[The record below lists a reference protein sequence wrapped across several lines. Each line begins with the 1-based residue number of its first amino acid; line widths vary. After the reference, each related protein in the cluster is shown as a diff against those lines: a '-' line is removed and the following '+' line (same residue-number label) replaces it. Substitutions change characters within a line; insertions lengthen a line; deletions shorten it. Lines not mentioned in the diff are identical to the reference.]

1 MNCIITDFNVH
12 DDVDNVIKKLIN
24 RVSKSNI
31 SESLKILTYFDSA
44 SNTDFRQFVLDN
56 LVDSNKEKYD
66 IKSIDDLTNS
76 KIAEIN
82 QNTLESLIRSYY
94 IKQNPDAALTVRK
107 NDYRGLDG
115 FTSFTARSTAKAYT
129 ALKIIDIYDS
139 DILAKNKK
147 LELKDAIKN
156 TIMHDFIDNYVPVLA
171 KIVSENKDKYFT
183 KNLVSLANDIL
194 DEVAKAKEY
203 RTKVDELTKI
213 VNSKKYNK
221 EDLRLRKE
229 YFEKRKENGVLLN
242 KHIRTLFK
250 SVPVADY
257 SKFVNMFN
265 LWQQVNFN
273 TLDWLRYVEHSK
285 SLGDVFKKLNKE
297 LNDYEKLDEYFD
309 SDENEEIIIDNE
321 DSIDEYSKNWADQML
336 KSFDQQVSKKV
347 RNYINNIPTLKLE
360 HDKDGKVQYSKD
372 TDNELGVNLPMDGRY
387 LLTQLATKCNFA
399 SPEAFAAS
407 LEEISAIPSLYGV
420 AKIAEDVKKDE
431 LLRNEL
437 FVELNN
443 YPIDKV
449 QISVEGD
456 AVNKR
461 LSNSTKDARTAV
473 LFNLRNGI
481 ISTYK
486 YFINDEVVE
495 ERYNI
500 VFDKKG
506 NVREG
511 ISDEVVSNNLKSY
524 IKNKFKTQFP
534 SIDAKQVTEFLKR
547 VSKNDLIST
556 AKHLRSFDSTIINQR
571 DKYKNLSSE
580 YVKNKEDYDIALQEG
595 LKATFKN
602 PFEGYDINSN
612 FSTQD
617 LISIAEIFAKYI
629 PQEIQLNHY
638 NAEGNLSTD
647 LITQN
652 KITNLLRQI
661 QYTTLTEDGKVEYTG
676 LKKLRDFCIKSQMY
690 SKNTFLF
697 GIKDRDGNIKEKGIF
712 DPNGYNNFTDEKND
726 GLNAHIN
733 PNARNMIEIA
743 LFDGVGNRS
752 ENNSATYNNLS
763 KVDYFVS
770 LLNLYGE
777 TNKDKKSSV
786 RFYRNSDN
794 SELKGFALPT
804 PSDAPKQFVAFIKP
818 ISISDLFNN
827 SSSSI
832 NGVNTN
838 SNMFLALRQILIQ
851 EIKDFYKGL
860 DNVTDDNGLG
870 KTNTDSLFENYHY
883 IKNKLFNGERLVG
896 HVFNF
901 THIPSIGNYN
911 LNEAVLSLLNV
922 YGNKNSIVQPTKDKT
937 NFQVNKSNLNF
948 DEYDDT
954 INKGID
960 EILANWVN
968 SYKEYVNNKVSPFLN
983 SLNENVSG
991 NLIYEF
997 AFNSVIQF
1005 NNFDDLFTGDSK
1017 FYKDADDQFKR
1028 FKEVQAGGK
1037 QSGAFNLA
1045 DDIDTF
1051 VADDTFD
1058 ICKEFDIKYT
1068 RFDTNGKEHKIV
1080 KQNGFKAIT
1089 IANNIGD
1096 AAIEEIKREI
1106 KDIILKRTGDEDLAE
1121 RQSTFISEKYRNIKA
1136 DDAQSYITLDE
1147 FIRRRYND
1155 GTLGKYKDIIEKIV
1169 KLRDTPKQDGTYDI
1183 SKLDKDALTAFIQ
1196 VEKNF
1201 YYDTTFDEILDI
1213 YVPRQI
1219 KNAEF
1224 VLIPELL
1231 PDNSPLKKLYDFMI
1245 RNNIQQVNT
1254 KETDKASKK
1263 NILKLFNDD
1272 GTFIDEKKAD
1282 YLVNNLEG
1290 NNYYYYKHLYKQ
1302 QNIVSHLKDKENKIG
1317 LQFARK
1323 ILDNTPTELANV
1335 VSDFQKAYSDNIKLS
1350 KEELYKEMGWTDAD
1364 VMNGT
1369 ADLTK
1374 FYERAEQQGIN
1385 LGMNS
1390 NFYDFVTLDVN
1401 GVPLMDNDLST
1412 ISSKLESIALSMFN
1426 SAINR
1431 QTIPGFHVT
1440 QIAGDKIRKPDG
1452 TPLQYHPKNDKG
1464 EREPYM
1470 EILIPRNSYNIP
1482 KTIEYT
1488 GEDGKT
1494 YKRDFLPSD
1503 LPKELQEIILYR
1515 IPTEGKQSMTIGKI
1529 VGFLDDIYDSTIAVP
1544 REWIGQTG
1552 SDNDGD
1558 SVYAIQHKVV
1568 QEKDENGNIII
1579 KAADKSQ
1586 RDKNNNIIV
1595 ESAKTILR
1603 DESSREENYLSS
1615 NFDDIKE
1622 ELDSLKKPNIS
1633 AYDIFTHVDKM
1644 DNAMSGA
1651 NLKGISV
1658 FRDSFTSLA
1667 GKGKTIVGNKNDFN
1681 VIYKLDIKGETKEEK
1696 DANYNKRIQELMNRF
1711 GDENVTEGSNYRVKI
1726 KHNMFGW
1733 SHDNRNIDGHLITAY
1748 SSQTTAHILDAI
1760 KVGTIMNENE
1770 YTFGV
1775 FKTLVDMG
1783 SNYHVAMNFL
1793 MQPAVTYINN
1803 EYALSNSLYNKV
1815 YSKIIPN
1822 AIKSVLANNGIQV
1835 NGKDIDKYTKTDD
1848 IVNALL
1854 TDEEFVNSFARVT
1867 GFPKESVSIRL
1878 KEAFAGNYL
1887 IEFTTINQGLLEQR
1901 NAGKLSKYDAL
1912 AFDIYNI
1919 FIFDNLKQLSN
1930 YVEKINRLSRVD
1942 KVGTKTTVFETKQLI
1957 KDIND
1962 EFETTTIFLTS
1973 DGPEIRD
1980 RYSILDA
1987 ENANGVYDRFIRSLY
2002 LNDSFYPFLKAY
2014 YENSTF
2020 AAAKIGSQIFTT
2032 ESETFNKLYE
2042 YAANVLGVPLTKE
2055 LEKALKKY
2063 YISNVFNYIPE
2074 ITKPLIVN
2082 KFGVTTFNYKAIE
2095 EYGKLK
2101 KNGVDEEIKRIYG
2114 YNRFNT
2120 NKFEIADPT
2129 NPTDEELYNF
2139 SLLSPAEKVIVLQRE
2154 FNDESLIFKHLN
2166 VITGDERTVKSK
2178 GYTTSSIRY
2187 TDDTIDQDNLIYL
2200 FEQSYFNS
2208 NPLFKMAS
2216 IDLIK
2221 YAYIVDGLGYKTGG
2235 ISKILANSAMLNLA
2249 VSGQE
2254 NVIEKFTNYK
2264 NSLVNGLSKIENNDG
2279 TVNIIPSDEIE
2290 DFIDKFARSHYEM
2303 INTSKFTK
2311 QRKNNNNTE
2320 KAEFIKR
2327 EEEILFDKCKQDDK
2341 LVIIPKT
2348 EQTIALRNYLFNRNE
2363 ENNDLGYI
2371 RIIKS
2376 NKTSEVYKIDEQ
2388 KDAIYLIPRP
2398 LLETNEITD
2407 YSIDSS
2413 RNKLYYPFEYY
2424 NEIIYG
2430 TPKQDA
2436 KAKYERFKKDKA
2448 PKAQKSKLENID
2460 DLQKLTNSTNKI
2472 ISAEATDFVNKIANR
2487 VLTGASDEYII
2498 PFGGR
2503 NINELFNNK
2512 SFIEQVINT
2521 ENGDVTVG
2529 IKKLELKDILS
2540 KPAMA
2545 YYFSHTN
2552 VYDVDNFNN
2561 NARSAA
2567 KMIDYKDKKTLE
2579 ALYQKGRY
2587 RVDTNT
2593 INGVTYSKTVPT
2605 ISLYSVQLRP
2615 DVQEETVIDDNFT
2628 FHTDLSGDVV
2638 TTNIVTGR
2646 RKRHNASS
2654 FTGGLIRDSEMAKV
2668 MIDDIIRF
2676 GKPQFVNEMERFK
2689 RTIYKYG
2696 VDINSD
2702 ENLGKIKLQVFLAA
2716 KRYYGRV
2723 ADVLMDELNNFKL
2736 SNGNVYS
2743 LSNPQLYKEIDKNS
2757 NDYERLIQTIL
2768 DAYTFG
2774 NNFSNRLNLYVS
2786 DDDKYVQDAIDSIKK
2801 SINKIKNN
2809 TIIHN
2814 AIQNIFNIYF
2824 ADKYS
2829 NNPNMKQGIGLLT
2842 DTFGDADKLTFLFAD
2857 VAETN
2862 NQLIQVIT
2870 KYIQS
2875 NVMGA
2880 ELVDAP
2886 QAVKLYKEKI
2896 KSIIGDNKSLFKKV
2910 IKNGKIVQDYN
2921 DKLLKDTD
2929 KLIQEL
2935 DVTKVEYGESSIEY
2949 FKKKLEYDKFMAA
2962 HYQLPVKKSYYDE
2975 VNAAKDKVL
2984 VEAPNLFAKYNELN
2998 TQIYDKKYQ
3007 LSDETAEI
3015 ERIKL
3020 LNQRIA
3026 ELLSPIDVVAHKRKD
3041 KDTIKEIY
3049 AINEYNT
3056 NMAIISNEYY
3066 EKQEDADFADTFK
3079 KYREFIKKY
3088 DETHTDSSL
3097 EAKLQNDEYK
3107 NAYDWIKTNTV
3118 TRFSKEAYREINNA
3132 FKLLR
3137 KSQEE
3142 TDILNVKESVL
3153 DELLLENANRY
3164 DKQGIIDGRLFNA
3177 EEKQRLKDEYYNQ
3190 FEKDYDSAEAD
3201 ASLIKDIPRTDDVY
3215 TTDFYDL
3222 FNGTLNPALKKRK
3235 QELIKEINSILN
3247 KGLNVQGHI
3256 DTNTLFDN
3264 CTKEELI
3271 KLGDLYKELRNIKNP
3286 KKSAERKQAIED
3298 NVDFKTNDSE
3308 YAYQRVQA
3316 IKRFS
3321 NKNGELDKEMFQ
3333 IWNNIFT
3340 DFEYDKNGNYI
3351 IVSDKKGNLVGNAEL
3366 YGFIEPK
3373 DKEKYLD
3380 KKKTAARH
3388 LVSEDITFSPTEY
3401 YYDAEAT
3408 ARREGRYEEWFEEN
3422 HIFNPYSHKF
3432 EPLRIWTIMTP
3443 TIGGKFDTEDAY
3455 RTEAAGEYSRKKIK
3469 DKYINDKYNSDVI
3482 NYIKGDTNYDS
3493 NIILSS
3499 QEQEL
3504 RNYLNEIMRTFYKG
3518 SKYKEFIRQGNAPR
3532 RYKENVD
3539 LKFVGKQALGVL
3551 GMTLNKR
3558 EREWADEL
3566 NYNKDF
3572 ESVFTMLDEIRTK
3585 AFKPIPNKPVNA
3597 TAEELKEYYEEVNK
3611 IKEENAKEE
3620 QNFISED
3627 WYNIFAD
3634 YIQQSVIRNN
3644 KDSLKNTGYL
3654 LLEYLRSNPAYKIN
3668 YRGNVK
3674 LDRSST
3680 DVNPV
3685 PATTRQDNYY
3695 DMYETW
3701 LRRILFNQFKE
3712 NHKLR
3717 PYADMLQNMAS
3728 AKYMI
3733 FNITGGIAN
3742 ITTGFTNMLGEQFS
3756 NMYWSKKD
3764 FHTAQG
3770 LYNSAVPALL
3780 RDMYKETSTN
3790 RTAAIIKKMNIV
3802 NFTEFTERKEDET
3815 AVEFTKRLREHL
3827 YDFQNGGEHMMQ
3839 NIAMLSLLNSNRIY
3853 KDINGNYTIGDIN
3866 NYTQLIE
3873 EVALRQYL
3881 ENDKELLMQFEIFK
3895 KDINKDAN
3903 KRKRYEEFRGNI
3915 IRDFFKEYGISETD
3929 IKNYIELRDKLYKD
3943 KQEEFYKFKTLN
3955 DCIQFNEKTG
3965 EVTYDKEFTKDLVGQ
3980 FKNKVF
3986 SVNKKIHG
3994 VYDKIGAA
4002 NIEKHWYGGILMQY
4016 HKHIYPG
4023 IMKRWRVKGLYN
4035 EHRDSIE
4042 QGSYITLAKFLS
4054 TDIRE
4059 AIQELKDKKQNNE
4072 ELTAIESI
4080 QTLGR
4085 AIIDTFA
4092 NAKFNW
4098 ELMEK
4103 WEKQNCLRVIGDLCG
4118 MVSAVLI
4125 AIALYAFSDDDD
4137 IKESNLLATCVYLSD
4152 RLYQESRMY
4161 TIQGLLNEG
4170 KTFWSSPVASE
4181 KLLEDL
4187 MSAMQITVSWM
4198 SDPDFN
4204 INYTTGLYKGENKLW
4219 VKLRRNIPIYR
4230 VYDRLSRM
4238 TENNN
4243 YYKIGSGN
4251 SNMKLAKYV
4260 AEFINSEE

>member
-1 MNCIITDFNVH
+1 MNCIITDFNVY

-56 LVDSNKEKYD
+56 LVDNNKEKYN
-66 IKSIDDLTNS
+66 IKSIEDLTNS

-94 IKQNPDAALTVRK
+94 IKQNPNAALTVRK
-107 NDYRGLDG
+107 NDYMGLDG

-129 ALKIIDIYDS
+129 ALKIINIYNS
-139 DILAKNKK
+139 DVLSKNRN

-156 TIMHDFIDNYVPVLA
+156 IIKREFFEQYVPNFA
-171 KIVSENKDKYFT
+171 KIVSENKNEYFT
-183 KNLVSLANDIL
+183 KNLVNIANEVL
-194 DEVAKAKEY
+194 DCLNKSKEY
-203 RTKVDELTKI
+203 NNELDKI
-213 VNSKKYNK
+213 AKLISIGKYNNA
-221 EDLRLRKE
+221 DINLRKSLL
-229 YFEKRKENGVLLN
+229 EKRKENGVLLN

-257 SKFVNMFN
+257 TKFVNMFN
-265 LWQQVNFN
+265 LWQQVTYN

-297 LNDYEKLDEYFD
+297 LTEYEKLDEYFD
-309 SDENEEIIIDNE
+309 VDENEEIIINNE

-336 KSFDQQVSKKV
+336 KSFDQQVSKRV
-347 RNYINNIPTLKLE
+347 RNYINDIPTLTLE
-360 HDKDGKVQYSKD
+360 YDKSGKAKYVND
-372 TDNELGVNLPMDGRY
+372 TNNELGVNLPMDGRY
-387 LLTQLATKCNFA
+387 LLTQLSTKCNFA
-399 SPEAFAAS
+399 SPEAFVAS
-407 LEEISAIPSLYGV
+407 LEKISAIPYLYGV
-420 AKIAEDVKKDE
+420 AKIVEDVKKDE

-443 YPIDKV
+443 YPIDKI
-449 QISVEGD
+449 QIGVEGD
-456 AVNKR
+456 TINKR

-486 YFINDEVVE
+486 YFLNDDVAD

-500 VFDKKG
+500 IFDSKNIIRK
-506 NVREG
+506 N
-511 ISDEVVSNNLKSY
+511 ISDEEIGKNLKFY
-524 IKNKFKTQFP
+524 IRNKFKTQFP
-534 SIDAKQVTEFLKR
+534 SIDGKQVEEFLKR
-547 VSKNDLIST
+547 VSKDDLINT
-556 AKHLRSFDSTIINQR
+556 AKYLKLFDSVITRQR
-571 DKYKNLSSE
+571 DKYKELSSQ
-580 YVKNKEDYDIALQEG
+580 YVKNKADYDESVLVGKRI
-595 LKATFKN
+595 TFKN
-602 PFEGYDINSN
+602 PFEGYDINGD
-612 FSTQD
+612 FSTQE
-617 LISIAEIFAKYI
+617 LINIAEVFAKYV

-661 QYTTLTEDGKVEYTG
+661 QYTTLTEDGKIEYTG
-676 LKKLRDFCIKSQMY
+676 LKKLREFCLKSPMY

-697 GIKDRDGNIKEKGIF
+697 GIRDRNGNIKQQGLF
-712 DPNGYNNFTDEKND
+712 DLDGYNTFIDKDND

-733 PNARNMIEIA
+733 PDARSMIEIA
-743 LFDGVGNRS
+743 LFDGVSNRS
-752 ENNSATYNNLS
+752 ENNSATYNNLG
-763 KVDYFVS
+763 KIDYFIS

-777 TNKDKKSSV
+777 TTNDKKSSI
-786 RFYRNSDN
+786 RFYRNSDRK
-794 SELKGFALPT
+794 ELKGFALPT

-818 ISISDLFNN
+818 ILTNNLFNN

-832 NGVNTN
+832 NGVNIN
-838 SNMFLALRQILIQ
+838 SEMFLALRQILVQ

-860 DNVTDDNGLG
+860 NDITDDNGLG
-870 KTNTDSLFENYHY
+870 KQSIDGLFENYHY
-883 IKNKLFNGERLVG
+883 IKNKLFNGERLIG

-901 THIPSIGNYN
+901 THIPSVGNYN
-911 LNEAVLSLLNV
+911 LNEAVLQLLNV
-922 YGNKNSIVQPTKDKT
+922 YGNNNSIVKVNKDKS
-937 NFQVNKSNLNF
+937 NFQIDKSNLKF
-948 DEYDDT
+948 DEYNDV
-954 INKGID
+954 ISKGID
-960 EILANWVN
+960 EIIANWVN
-968 SYKEYVNNKVSPFLN
+968 SYKEYINKRITPFRE
-983 SLNENVSG
+983 SLNENISD

-997 AFNSVIQF
+997 AYNNVVQF

-1037 QSGAFNLA
+1037 QNGAFNLS

-1051 VADDTFD
+1051 ISDDTFD
-1058 ICKEFDIKYT
+1058 ICEKFDIKYK
-1068 RFDTNGKEHKIV
+1068 RVDTNGKEHKII

-1089 IANNIGD
+1089 IENNLGD
-1096 AAIEEIKREI
+1096 AVIEEIYNET
-1106 KDIILKRTGDEDLAE
+1106 KDIIYKRTGNIDLAE
-1121 RQSTFISEKYRNIKA
+1121 RQGHFVAEKYKDIKA
-1136 DDAQSYITLDE
+1136 DDAQSYITFDE

-1155 GTLGKYKDIIEKIV
+1155 GTLEKYKDIVKKILT
-1169 KLRDTPKQDGTYDI
+1169 LRNNRKANGTYDI
-1183 SKLDKDALTAFIQ
+1183 SKFNENELTAFIQ
-1196 VEKNF
+1196 IEKNF
-1201 YYDTTFDEILDI
+1201 YYDITFDESLGI

-1231 PDNSPLKKLYDFMI
+1231 PNNSPLRKLYDFMI
-1245 RNNIQQVNT
+1245 RNDIQQVNT

-1263 NILKLFNDD
+1263 NVLKLFNDD
-1272 GTFIDEKKAD
+1272 GTFINENDAD
-1282 YLVNNLEG
+1282 SLVNNLEG

-1323 ILDNTPTELANV
+1323 ILDNIPDELADV
-1335 VSDFQKAYSDNIKLS
+1335 EEAFQSAYSDNIKLS
-1350 KEELYKEMGWTDAD
+1350 KEELFKEMGWTDAD
-1364 VMNGT
+1364 IINGT

-1374 FYERAEQQGIN
+1374 FYKRAERQGVN

-1401 GVPLMDNDLST
+1401 GVPIMDNDLST
-1412 ISSKLESIALSMFN
+1412 ISSKLESIALSLFN
-1426 SAINR
+1426 SEINR
-1431 QTIPGFHVT
+1431 QTVPGFHVT
-1440 QIAGDKIRKPDG
+1440 QIAGDKFRKIDG

-1482 KTIEYT
+1482 KTIEYV

-1494 YKRDFLPSD
+1494 YTRDFLPSD

-1515 IPTEGKQSMTIGKI
+1515 IPTEGKQSMTIGRI
-1529 VGFLDDIYDSTIAVP
+1529 VGFLDDIYDSTIVVP

-1568 QEKDENGNIII
+1568 QTKDENGKIII
-1579 KAADKSQ
+1579 KAADNTQ
-1586 RDKNNNIIV
+1586 RDINNNTIV

-1603 DESSREENYLSS
+1603 HESSREENYLSS
-1615 NFDDIKE
+1615 NFDDIKT
-1622 ELDSLKKPNIS
+1622 ELASLSKPNIS
-1633 AYDIFTHVDKM
+1633 AYDIFTHIDKM

-1667 GKGKTIVGNKNDFN
+1667 GKGRTIVGEKNDFSI
-1681 VIYKLDIKGETKEEK
+1681 IYKLNIKGKTKEEK
-1696 DANYNKRIQELMNRF
+1696 DANYEKRIKELKDRF
-1711 GDENVTEGSNYRVKI
+1711 GEINVTEGSNYRVKI
-1726 KHNMFGW
+1726 KHKMFGW
-1733 SHDNRNIDGHLITAY
+1733 SFDNRNVDGHLITAY

-1793 MQPAVTYINN
+1793 VQPAISYINN
-1803 EYALSNSLYNKV
+1803 EYALSNSLYNKT
-1815 YSKIIPN
+1815 YSRIIPN
-1822 AIKSVLANNGIQV
+1822 AIKTMLANNGIKV
-1835 NGKDIDKYTKTDD
+1835 NNKEINKYTKIDD
-1848 IVNALL
+1848 IINTLIK
-1854 TDEEFVNSFARVT
+1854 DENFIDSFSKIT
-1867 GFPKESVSIRL
+1867 GFDKQSVSIIL
-1878 KEAFAGNYL
+1878 KDAFSGKYS
-1887 IEFTTINQGLLEQR
+1887 EGFTTINQGALENR
-1901 NAGKLSKYDAL
+1901 NNGKLEGYDKI
-1912 AFDIYNI
+1912 AFDLYNI

-1942 KVGTKTTVFETKQLI
+1942 KVGTKTSVFETKQLI
-1957 KDIND
+1957 NDIND
-1962 EFETTTIFLTS
+1962 EYEDTTTDPITGATKDKYAILS
-1973 DGPEIRD
+1973 AQNSEGD
-1980 RYSILDA
+1980 YS
-1987 ENANGVYDRFIRSLY
+1987 RFIRSLY
-2002 LNDSFYPFLKAY
+2002 SDESFYPFLNAY
-2014 YENSTF
+2014 YNNSTTF
-2020 AAAKIGSQIFTT
+2020 AAKLGEQIFAT
-2032 ESETFNKLYE
+2032 ETEQFDKLYN

-2055 LEKALKKY
+2055 LQKALKKY
-2063 YISNVFNYIPE
+2063 YISNIFNYIPE
-2074 ITKPLIVN
+2074 ITKPIIVN
-2082 KFGVTTFNYKAIE
+2082 KFGIITFNYNAIH
-2095 EYGKLK
+2095 EYGKLEQ
-2101 KNGVDEEIKRIYG
+2101 NGVDEEIKRIYG

-2120 NKFEIADPT
+2120 SKFEIADPT
-2129 NPTDEELYNF
+2129 NPTDEDLYRF
-2139 SLLSPAEKVIVLQRE
+2139 SLLSPAEKVIFLQRE
-2154 FNDESLIFKHLN
+2154 FNEESLIFKHLN
-2166 VITGDERTVKSK
+2166 VITGDERTIKTK
-2178 GYTTSSIRY
+2178 GYTISSIRY

-2200 FEQSYFNS
+2200 FEQSYFNA

-2221 YAYIVDGLGYKTGG
+2221 YSYIVDGLGYKAGG
-2235 ISKILANSAMLNLA
+2235 ISKIIANSAMLNLA
-2249 VSGQE
+2249 VNSQE
-2254 NVIEKFTNYK
+2254 NIVEKFTNYK
-2264 NSLVNGLSKIENNDG
+2264 NTLVNGVITNDDG
-2279 TVNIIPSDEIE
+2279 TVIASDEVE

-2303 INTSKFTK
+2303 ITTSKFTK
-2311 QRKNNNNTE
+2311 QRKVNNKTE
-2320 KAEFIKR
+2320 KIELIKR
-2327 EEEILFDKCKQDDK
+2327 EEEILFNKCKQDDK
-2341 LVIIPKT
+2341 LVVIPKT
-2348 EQTIALRNYLFNRNE
+2348 EQTKQLRDYLFNKNE
-2363 ENNDLGYI
+2363 DNNELGYI
-2371 RIIKS
+2371 RIINS
-2376 NKTSEVYKIDEQ
+2376 NKISEVYKIDENE
-2388 KDAIYLIPRP
+2388 DNIYLIPRP
-2398 LLETNEITD
+2398 LLETNEITE

-2413 RNKLYYPFEYY
+2413 RNRAYYPFEYY

-2430 TPKQDA
+2430 TAKQDA
-2436 KAKYERFKKDKA
+2436 KAKYNKFKKDKT
-2448 PKAQKSKLENID
+2448 PKTQKPKLENSN
-2460 DLQKLTNSTNKI
+2460 DLQNLINSNNKI
-2472 ISAEATDFVNKIANR
+2472 ISAEVTDFVNKIKNK

-2498 PFGGR
+2498 PFSGH
-2503 NINELFNNK
+2503 NVSELFNNK
-2512 SFIEQVINT
+2512 EFIEQVINT
-2521 ENGDVTVG
+2521 ENGDVIVG
-2529 IKKLELKDILS
+2529 IKKLELSDLLS

-2552 VYDVDNFNN
+2552 IYDVENFNN

-2567 KMIDYKDKKTLE
+2567 KMIDIKEKKVLQ
-2579 ALYQKGRY
+2579 ALYQPGRF
-2587 RVDTNT
+2587 RVESNT
-2593 INGVTYSKTVPT
+2593 INGRTYNKTVPT

-2615 DVQEETVIDDNFT
+2615 DVQEEVNYDDEFT
-2628 FHTDLSGDVV
+2628 FHTDYSGEV
-2638 TTNIVTGR
+2638 TSININTGK

-2654 FTGGLIRDSEMAKV
+2654 FTGGLIRDSEMVKV

-2676 GKPQFVNEMERFK
+2676 GKPQFNNEMERFK

-2696 VDINSD
+2696 ADINSD
-2702 ENLGKIKLQVFLAA
+2702 ESLSKIKMQVFLAA

-2723 ADVLMDELNNFKL
+2723 ADILLDELNNFKL

-2743 LSNPQLYKEIDKNS
+2743 LSDPQLYKEIEKNS
-2757 NDYERLIQTIL
+2757 NDYERLIQVIL

-2786 DDDKYVQDAIDSIKK
+2786 DDNKYIQDALDSIKN
-2801 SINKIKNN
+2801 SINKVKNN

-2862 NQLIQVIT
+2862 NQLIQVIS
-2870 KYIQS
+2870 KYVQS

-2880 ELVDAP
+2880 EIVDAP

-2896 KSIIGDNKSLFKKV
+2896 KSIIGDNKALFKKV

-2921 DKLLKDTD
+2921 DRLLKDVD
-2929 KLIQEL
+2929 KLNQEL
-2935 DVTKVEYGESSIEY
+2935 DVIKLKYGESSIEY
-2949 FKKKLEYDKFMAA
+2949 FKKQLEYDKFMAA
-2962 HYQLPVKKSYYDE
+2962 HFQRPVKKSYYDE
-2975 VNAAKDKVL
+2975 VNAEKDKAL
-2984 VEAPNLFAKYNELN
+2984 IEAPNLFAKYIELN

-3007 LSDETAEI
+3007 LSDENEEE
-3015 ERIKL
+3015 ERINQ
-3020 LNQRIA
+3020 LNQKIA
-3026 ELLSPIDVVAHKRKD
+3026 ELLSPIDVNIHKRKD
-3041 KDTIKEIY
+3041 KETIKEIR
-3049 AINEYNT
+3049 AIREYNR
-3056 NMAIISNEYY
+3056 NMAIISKKYY
-3066 EKQEDADFADTFK
+3066 EKETDDDFDETLK
-3079 KYREFIKKY
+3079 KYREVIKRY
-3088 DETHTDSSL
+3088 DEEHSNSSL
-3097 EAKLQNDEYK
+3097 QAKLQNDEYK
-3107 NAYDWIKTNTV
+3107 NAYDWIKANTI
-3118 TRFSKEAYREINNA
+3118 TLFSDEAYKEINNE

-3142 TDILNVKESVL
+3142 NDILNLKESVL
-3153 DELLLENANRY
+3153 DELLIENPNRY
-3164 DKQGIIDGRLFNA
+3164 DKQHILDGRLFTA
-3177 EEKQRLKDEYYNQ
+3177 EEKQRLKDEYYGQ
-3190 FEKDYDSAEAD
+3190 FENDYDSAEAD
-3201 ASLIKDIPRTDDVY
+3201 ASLIKDIPKTDDVY
-3215 TTDFYDL
+3215 TSEFYDL
-3222 FNGTLNPALKKRK
+3222 FNGKLNPTLKKRK

-3247 KGLNVQGHI
+3247 KGLDIQGHI
-3256 DTNTLFDN
+3256 NTNELFNN

-3271 KLGDLYKELRNIKNP
+3271 KLGELYKELRNIKNP
-3286 KKSAERKQAIED
+3286 KKSAERKLAIEQ
-3298 NVDFKTNDSE
+3298 NVNFKTNDSE
-3308 YAYQRVQA
+3308 YEFQRVYA
-3316 IKRFS
+3316 IQRFS
-3321 NKNGELDKEMFQ
+3321 NKNGELDKEMFK
-3333 IWNNIFT
+3333 IWTNIFV
-3340 DFEYDKNGNYI
+3340 DFEYDKDGNY
-3351 IVSDKKGNLVGNAEL
+3351 VPVLDKSGNLVGNAEI
-3366 YGFIEPK
+3366 YGYIEPK

-3388 LVSEDITFSPTEY
+3388 LVSEDIEFSPTEY

-3408 ARREGRYEEWFEEN
+3408 ARRDGKYKEWFEEN
-3422 HIFNPYSHKF
+3422 HIFNPYTHKY
-3432 EPLRIWTIMTP
+3432 EPLKIWTRMTP
-3443 TIGGKFDTEDAY
+3443 TINGKFNNEESY

-3469 DKYINDKYNSDVI
+3469 EEYINSNYNPDII
-3482 NYIKGDTNYDS
+3482 NYIKGDANYDS
-3493 NIILSS
+3493 NITLTS
-3499 QEQEL
+3499 QEQQL
-3504 RNYLNEIMRTFYKG
+3504 RDYLNEIMRTFYKG
-3518 SKYKEFIRQGNAPR
+3518 TKYKEFIRQGNAPR
-3532 RYKENVD
+3532 RYKENID
-3539 LKFVGKQALGVL
+3539 LKFVGKQTLGVL

-3566 NYNKDF
+3566 NYNRDF

-3585 AFKPIPNKPVNA
+3585 AYKPIPNKPTNA
-3597 TAEELKEYYEEVNK
+3597 TAEELEKYYEEVNK
-3611 IKEENAKEE
+3611 IKEENAKQE
-3620 QNFISED
+3620 QDYISDD

-3634 YIQQSVIRNN
+3634 YIQQSVMRNN
-3644 KDSLKNTGYL
+3644 KDSLKNTAYL
-3654 LLEYLRSNPAYKIN
+3654 LLEYLRTNPAYKVN

-3685 PATTRQDNYY
+3685 AATTKQNNYY

-3742 ITTGFTNMLGEQFS
+3742 ITTGFTNILGEQFS

-3764 FHTAQG
+3764 FHEANK
-3770 LYNSAVPALL
+3770 LYRGVIPSLL

-3802 NFTEFTERKEDET
+3802 NFTEFTERREDET
-3815 AVEFTKRLREHL
+3815 VVEFTKRIREHL

-3873 EVALRQYL
+3873 EVALKQFL
-3881 ENDKELLMQFEIFK
+3881 ENDKELLIQFEIFK
-3895 KDINKDAN
+3895 KDINKDVN
-3903 KRKRYEEFRGNI
+3903 KRKKYEEFRSNV
-3915 IRDFFKEYGISETD
+3915 IRDFFKEYGISKDE
-3929 IKNYIELRDKLYKD
+3929 IKKYLELRDKLYKD

-3955 DCIQFNEKTG
+3955 ECIHFDQKTG
-3965 EVTYDKEFTKDLVGQ
+3965 EITYDEEFSKDLVGK
-3980 FKNKVF
+3980 FKNKAL
-3986 SVNKKIHG
+3986 SVNNKIHG
-3994 VYDKIGAA
+3994 VYNKIGAA
-4002 NIEKHWYGGILMQY
+4002 NIEKHWYGGIIMQY

-4023 IMKRWRVKGLYN
+4023 IMKRWRIKGLYN

-4042 QGSYITLAKFLS
+4042 QGSYITLGKFLS
-4054 TDIRE
+4054 TEIRD
-4059 AIQELKDKKQNNE
+4059 AISELKDKKQNNE

-4080 QTLGR
+4080 QTLSR

-4098 ELMEK
+4098 QFMEK
-4103 WEKQNCLRVIGDLCG
+4103 WEKENCRRVIGDLCG
-4118 MVSAVLI
+4118 MASAILI
-4125 AIALYAFSDDDD
+4125 AIALYALTDDDD
-4137 IKESNLLATCVYLSD
+4137 IKENNLLATCVYLSD

-4161 TIQGLLNEG
+4161 TIRGLVNEG

-4187 MSAMQITVSWM
+4187 MSAMQITINWM

-4238 TENNN
+4238 TQNNN

-4251 SNMKLAKYV
+4251 ENMKLAKYV
-4260 AEFINSEE
+4260 AEFINPEE